1 MALNQEQI
9 KKDPQR
15 ITKIKPFID
24 QYNWKEIDFPPKND
38 RKKFELN
45 NNSIA
50 LNILCV
56 PDNTE
61 EIRHASKS
69 IYNLKHENQV
79 ILLMITNGEKWHYLA
94 VKKLSALLR
103 WITSKQVWG
112 LYCLNCLHSYS
123 TKDKLK
129 NLEDIY
135 VKIMIIVMY
144 KCIKKTIRY

>member
-38 RKKFELN
+38 WKKFELN

-69 IYNLKHENQV
+69 KYNLKHENQV

-94 VKKLSALLR
+94 VKIVCITLRNNIKTSLRLVLFKLSPF
-103 WITSKQVWG
+103 I
-112 LYCLNCLHSYS
+112 
-123 TKDKLK
+123 
-129 NLEDIY
+129 E
-135 VKIMIIVMY
+135 Y
-144 KCIKKTIRY
+144 KR

>member
-9 KKDPQR
+9 KKGPQR

-38 RKKFELN
+38 WKKFELN

-69 IYNLKHENQV
+69 KYNLKHENQV
-79 ILLMITNGEKWHYLA
+79 ILLMITNGEKLHYLA

-103 WITSKQVWG
+103 GITSKQV
-112 LYCLNCLHSYS
+112 
-123 TKDKLK
+123 
-129 NLEDIY
+129 
-135 VKIMIIVMY
+135 
-144 KCIKKTIRY
+144 